1 MTRYGLDKYRVK
13 NMLEDV
19 FRTEPDLFYYI
30 DNQYIE
36 RLVNVLTDGIAN
48 VIEENNKK
56 IIDDIIRD
64 LHRR

>member
-13 NMLEDV
+13 NMLKNV

-56 IIDDIIRD
+56 LIDDIIRD
-64 LHRR
+64 LQRR